1 MRIETPPDASGR
13 TSPPGKRPSIM
24 SATEVGEL
32 RRATSPSMDDTAV
45 VTSRRDSMPYPT
57 LTEARAGAGGG
68 PDGERPH
75 EAARTATQG
84 RATAWDRSGRR
95 PLGLPPGAGVPPRQA
110 VPQPTVKYPNPPL
123 F

>member
-57 LTEARAGAGGG
+57 LTESRAGAGGG
-68 PDGERPH
+68 ADEERPKQP
-75 EAARTATQG
+75 ARKATQG
-84 RATAWDRSGRR
+84 NAAAWERGGKRKLGPAPWAGCSGCESA
-95 PLGLPPGAGVPPRQA
+95 PPAPSME
-110 VPQPTVKYPNPPL
+110 T
-123 F
+123 